1 MKRRNEFVYNETEKR
16 AVLTALKSKGIKRP
30 PTWKLIHKQECDE
43 NELRF
48 DHGSLIKRL
57 EEQFQLGNGNLKFA
71 IDVVSNPD
79 ERSALDKGVLKVRFR
94 YVLSAAH
101 QGESKIK
108 GNSREFCVSLI
119 NQDKL
124 YRIEDINMMSF
135 RGVNPIAKQNYSI
148 FRLRGHWNCRHTW
161 QREVYLVERDNE
173 NVENNQLINKT
184 LEMATEKKDGVVS
197 KVLEIFKTSKEK
209 ITMSE
214 AVSLAKEMMSS
225 ANFVFKDIT
234 VGDKTL
240 RIEGEE
246 IKEGVLVG
254 WLDAQGNLVP
264 VEEPE
269 ITIEDGDKK
278 VLLVIKESTISEV
291 KEPEAEKKPEEME
304 DKGALKEGDEVKL
317 PDGKIYVV
325 KDGKL
330 VEKEEE
336 APADKFS
343 EKYVKELEAKIEK
356 LESGQKEGFSKMQD
370 ALLAEIK
377 KIPAVGGQST
387 KNEFGEQKNSENRYS
402 ALGGGS
408 IN

>member
-1 MKRRNEFVYNETEKR
+1 MKKGNEFVYAEKEKR
-16 AVLTALKSKGIKRP
+16 AVLTALKSKGIRQP
-30 PTWKLIHKQECDE
+30 ANWKLIHKQECDE

-48 DHGSLIKRL
+48 DHSALIKRL
-57 EEQFQLGNGNLKFA
+57 EEQFRLQNSEQEFA

-108 GNSREFCVSLI
+108 GNSREFCVVLI

-124 YRIEDINMMSF
+124 YRIEDINIMSF
-135 RGVNPIAKQNYSI
+135 RGVNPIAKKNYSI

-173 NVENNQLINKT
+173 NVSNNELISKT
-184 LEMATEKKDGVVS
+184 LEMAENKNGIVS
-197 KVLEIFKTSKEK
+197 KVKEIFKTSKEK
-209 ITMSE
+209 ITMSD
-214 AVSLAKEMMSS
+214 AVALAKEMMNS
-225 ANFVFKDIT
+225 ANFVFKDLK
-234 VGDKTL
+234 VGEKTL

-269 ITIEDGDKK
+269 VVVEDGDKK
-278 VLLVIKESTISEV
+278 VLLVIKDSTISEV
-291 KEPEAEKKPEEME
+291 KEPEAEEEPEEME

-317 PDGKIYVV
+317 PDGKTYVV

-330 VEKEEE
+330 VEKTEDDPKET
-336 APADKFS
+336 FS
-343 EKYVKELEAKIEK
+343 EKRVKELEKEIADLKK
-356 LESGQKEGFSKMQD
+356 GQTEGFADLKKSMLD
-370 ALLAEIK
+370 EIK
-377 KIPAVGGQST
+377 KIPAVAGTGT
-387 KNEFGEQKNSENRYS
+387 ANEFSSEKDTTTNRYN
-402 ALGGGS
+402 ALGGKS
-408 IN
+408 LN